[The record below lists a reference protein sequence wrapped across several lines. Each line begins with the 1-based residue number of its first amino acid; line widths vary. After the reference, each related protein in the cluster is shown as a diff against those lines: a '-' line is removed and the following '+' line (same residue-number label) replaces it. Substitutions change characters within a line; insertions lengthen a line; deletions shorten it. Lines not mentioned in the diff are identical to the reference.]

1 MAELQ
6 LISSDSHVSEPPDLW
21 VERIDTKYRDRAPRV
36 VLNPEGQEGA
46 YLVYEGYPPH
56 NLAIGLGAGRT
67 PEELAAFLKTGTYAD
82 ARPGGWDPAQRLP
95 DMELDGVE
103 AEVLY
108 TTLGFRLFWLKD
120 AGLQRACFRVYNDW
134 LAAYC
139 SYAPKR
145 LKGLALIS
153 LYDPKEGAQELE
165 RCAKLGLKGA
175 MIWCS
180 PPADQPYSS
189 ELYDPFWA
197 AAQDLDMP
205 VSLHAIT
212 GMERIPWEYGAEK
225 RAMRSTVTPHEIEKS
240 FSILILSGVLERFPR
255 LKIVSAENNCGWLP
269 YYLQRMDRG
278 FARFGPSGT
287 VTPWPTK
294 LTLKPSEYFRR
305 QMYCTFIDDSF
316 GVASRQWIGVDNVMW
331 SSDYPHTASTWPH
344 SRDIIERDFKEVSE
358 VEKRKIVRRT
368 SPNSTALTWVKPGKE
383 EQPCILITSAS
394 TRTTW
399 KPRCSFTAEYWA
411 CG

>member
-1 MAELQ
+1 MADLQ

-21 VERIDTKYRDRAPRV
+21 VERLDLKYRDRAPRL
-36 VLNPEGQEGA
+36 VLNPDGQEGA
-46 YLVYEGYPPH
+46 YFIYEGYPPH

-120 AGLQRACFRVYNDW
+120 AGLQRACFHVYNDW

-153 LYDPKEGAQELE
+153 LYDPKAGAQELE

-189 ELYDPFWA
+189 EIYDPFWA
-197 AAQDLDMP
+197 AAQELDMP

-287 VTPWPTK
+287 VTPWPAK

-316 GVASRQWIGVDNVMW
+316 GVASRHWIGVDNIMW

-344 SRDIIERDFKEVSE
+344 SRDIIARDFKDVSE
-358 VEKRKIVRRT
+358 VEKRKIVRE
-368 SPNSTALTWVKPGKE
+368 NAAQLYGFD
-383 EQPCILITSAS
+383 L
-394 TRTTW
+394 
-399 KPRCSFTAEYWA
+399 
-411 CG
+411 G

>member
-1 MAELQ
+1 LQ

-21 VERIDTKYRDRAPRV
+21 VERLDIKYRDRAPRL

-46 YLVYEGYPPH
+46 YFIYEGYPPH

-120 AGLQRACFRVYNDW
+120 AGLQRACFHVYNDW

-139 SYAPKR
+139 SYAPRR

-153 LYDPKEGAQELE
+153 LYDPKAGAQELE
-165 RCAKLGLKGA
+165 RCARLGLKGA

-189 ELYDPFWA
+189 EIYDPFWA

-212 GMERIPWEYGAEK
+212 GMERISWEYGAEK
-225 RAMRSTVTPHEIEKS
+225 RALRQTVTPHEIEKS

-316 GVASRQWIGVDNVMW
+316 GVASRHWIGVDNIMW

-344 SRDIIERDFKEVSE
+344 SRDIIARDFKDVSE
-358 VEKRKIVRRT
+358 VEKRKIVRE
-368 SPNSTALTWVKPGKE
+368 NAAQLYGFD
-383 EQPCILITSAS
+383 L
-394 TRTTW
+394 
-399 KPRCSFTAEYWA
+399 
-411 CG
+411 G

>member
-6 LISSDSHVSEPPDLW
+6 LISSDSHVSEPPNLW
-21 VERIDTKYRDRAPRV
+21 VERIDTKYRDRAPKV
-36 VLNPEGQEGA
+36 VINPEGQEGA

-56 NLAIGLGAGRT
+56 NLAIGLGAGKT
-67 PEELAAFLKTGTYAD
+67 PEELAEFLKSGTYAD
-82 ARPGGWDPAQRLP
+82 ARPGGWDPSQRLE

-103 AEVLY
+103 GDVLY

-120 AGLQRACFRVYNDW
+120 AGLQQACFRVYNDW
-134 LAAYC
+134 LAEYC

-153 LYDPKEGAQELE
+153 IYDPQEGAKELQ
-165 RCAKLGLKGA
+165 RCAKMGLKGA

-180 PPADQPYSS
+180 PPEDRPYSS
-189 ELYDPFWA
+189 PLYDPFWA

-205 VSLHAIT
+205 LSLHAIT

-225 RAMRSTVTPHEIEKS
+225 RAMRQTVTPHEIEKS

-278 FARFGPSGT
+278 FRRFGPSGT
-287 VTPWPTK
+287 LTPWPTK
-294 LTLKPSEYFRR
+294 LTLKPSEYFQR
-305 QMYCTFIDDSF
+305 QMYCTFIDDPF
-316 GVASRQWIGVDNVMW
+316 GVATRHWSGVDNLMW

-344 SRDIIERDFKEVSE
+344 SRDIIDRDFKDVSE
-358 VEKRKIVRRT
+358 EEKWKIVRG
-368 SPNSTALTWVKPGKE
+368 N
-383 EQPCILITSAS
+383 AS
-394 TRTTW
+394 
-399 KPRCSFTAEYWA
+399 KLYGFDL
-411 CG
+411 G

>member
-139 SYAPKR
+139 SYAPRR

-189 ELYDPFWA
+189 EIYDPFWA

-225 RAMRSTVTPHEIEKS
+225 RAMRQTVTPHEIEKS

-316 GVASRQWIGVDNVMW
+316 GVASRHWIGVDNVMW

-344 SRDIIERDFKEVSE
+344 SRDIIERDFKDVSE
-358 VEKRKIVRRT
+358 VEKRKIVRE
-368 SPNSTALTWVKPGKE
+368 NVAQLYGFD
-383 EQPCILITSAS
+383 L
-394 TRTTW
+394 
-399 KPRCSFTAEYWA
+399 
-411 CG
+411 G

>member
-21 VERIDTKYRDRAPRV
+21 VERLDIKYRDRAPRV

-46 YLVYEGYPPH
+46 YFVYEGYPPH

-165 RCAKLGLKGA
+165 RCANLGLKGA

-189 ELYDPFWA
+189 EIYDPFWA

-212 GMERIPWEYGAEK
+212 GMERIPWEYGAEQ

-316 GVASRQWIGVDNVMW
+316 GVASRHWIGVDNVMW

-344 SRDIIERDFKEVSE
+344 SRDIIARDFKEVSE
-358 VEKRKIVRRT
+358 VEKRKIVRE
-368 SPNSTALTWVKPGKE
+368 NVAQLYGFD
-383 EQPCILITSAS
+383 L
-394 TRTTW
+394 
-399 KPRCSFTAEYWA
+399 
-411 CG
+411 G

>member
-1 MAELQ
+1 MADLQ

-21 VERIDTKYRDRAPRV
+21 VERLDLKYRDRAPRL
-36 VLNPEGQEGA
+36 VLNPDGQEGA
-46 YLVYEGYPPH
+46 YFIYEGYPPH

-120 AGLQRACFRVYNDW
+120 AGLQRACFHVYNDW
-134 LAAYC
+134 LAEYC
-139 SYAPKR
+139 SYAPRR

-153 LYDPKEGAQELE
+153 LYDPKAGAQELE

-189 ELYDPFWA
+189 EIYDPFWA

-240 FSILILSGVLERFPR
+240 FSILILSGVLERFPL

-316 GVASRQWIGVDNVMW
+316 GVASRHWIGVDNIMW

-344 SRDIIERDFKEVSE
+344 SRDIIARDFKDVSE
-358 VEKRKIVRRT
+358 VEKRKIVRE
-368 SPNSTALTWVKPGKE
+368 NAAQLYGFD
-383 EQPCILITSAS
+383 L
-394 TRTTW
+394 
-399 KPRCSFTAEYWA
+399 
-411 CG
+411 G

>member
-21 VERIDTKYRDRAPRV
+21 VERLDIKYWDRAPRV
-36 VLNPEGQEGA
+36 VLNLEGQEGA
-46 YLVYEGYPPH
+46 YFVYEGYPPH

-120 AGLQRACFRVYNDW
+120 AALQRACFRVYNDW

-139 SYAPKR
+139 SYAPRR

-165 RCAKLGLKGA
+165 RCARLGLKGA

-189 ELYDPFWA
+189 EIYDPFWA

-225 RAMRSTVTPHEIEKS
+225 RAMRQTVTPHEIEKS

-316 GVASRQWIGVDNVMW
+316 GVASRHWIGVDNIMW

-344 SRDIIERDFKEVSE
+344 SRDIIERDFKDVSE
-358 VEKRKIVRRT
+358 VEKRKIIRE
-368 SPNSTALTWVKPGKE
+368 NAAQLYGFD
-383 EQPCILITSAS
+383 L
-394 TRTTW
+394 
-399 KPRCSFTAEYWA
+399 
-411 CG
+411 G

>member
-21 VERIDTKYRDRAPRV
+21 AERLDIKYRDRAPRV

-189 ELYDPFWA
+189 EIYDPFWA

-212 GMERIPWEYGAEK
+212 GMERIPWEYGAEQ

-316 GVASRQWIGVDNVMW
+316 GVASRHWIGVDNVMW

-344 SRDIIERDFKEVSE
+344 SRDIIERDFKDVSE
-358 VEKRKIVRRT
+358 VEKRKIVRE
-368 SPNSTALTWVKPGKE
+368 NVAQLYGFD
-383 EQPCILITSAS
+383 L
-394 TRTTW
+394 
-399 KPRCSFTAEYWA
+399 
-411 CG
+411 G

>member
-21 VERIDTKYRDRAPRV
+21 AERLDIKYRDRAPRV

-139 SYAPKR
+139 SYAPRR

-165 RCAKLGLKGA
+165 RCANLGLKGA

-189 ELYDPFWA
+189 EIYDPFWA

-212 GMERIPWEYGAEK
+212 GMERIPWEYGAEQ

-316 GVASRQWIGVDNVMW
+316 GVASRHWIGVDNVMW

-344 SRDIIERDFKEVSE
+344 SRDIIERDFKDVSE
-358 VEKRKIVRRT
+358 AEKRKIVRE
-368 SPNSTALTWVKPGKE
+368 NVAQLYGFD
-383 EQPCILITSAS
+383 L
-394 TRTTW
+394 
-399 KPRCSFTAEYWA
+399 
-411 CG
+411 G

>member
-21 VERIDTKYRDRAPRV
+21 VERLDIKYRDRAPRV

-46 YLVYEGYPPH
+46 YFVYEGYPPH

-189 ELYDPFWA
+189 EIYDPFWA

-212 GMERIPWEYGAEK
+212 GMERIPWEYGAEQ

-316 GVASRQWIGVDNVMW
+316 GVASRHWIGVDNVMW

-344 SRDIIERDFKEVSE
+344 SRDIIAHDFKDVSE
-358 VEKRKIVRRT
+358 VEKRKIVRE
-368 SPNSTALTWVKPGKE
+368 NVAQLYGFD
-383 EQPCILITSAS
+383 L
-394 TRTTW
+394 
-399 KPRCSFTAEYWA
+399 
-411 CG
+411 G

>member
-1 MAELQ
+1 MADLQ

-21 VERIDTKYRDRAPRV
+21 VERLDLKYRDRAPRL

-46 YLVYEGYPPH
+46 YFIYEGYPPH

-120 AGLQRACFRVYNDW
+120 AGLQRACFHVYNDW

-139 SYAPKR
+139 SYAPRR

-153 LYDPKEGAQELE
+153 LYDPKAGAQELE

-189 ELYDPFWA
+189 EIYDPFWA

-316 GVASRQWIGVDNVMW
+316 GVASRHWIGVDNITW

-344 SRDIIERDFKEVSE
+344 SRDIIARDFKDVSE
-358 VEKRKIVRRT
+358 VEKRKIVRE
-368 SPNSTALTWVKPGKE
+368 NAAQLYGFD
-383 EQPCILITSAS
+383 LN
-394 TRTTW
+394 
-399 KPRCSFTAEYWA
+399 
-411 CG
+411 

>member
-21 VERIDTKYRDRAPRV
+21 AERLDTKYRDRAPKV

-46 YLVYEGYPPH
+46 YFVYEGYPPH

-67 PEELAAFLKTGTYAD
+67 PEELAAFLKSGTYAD

-120 AGLQRACFRVYNDW
+120 AGLQQACFRVYNDW

-165 RCAKLGLKGA
+165 RCTKMGLKGA

-189 ELYDPFWA
+189 PLYDPFWA
-197 AAQDLDMP
+197 AAQDLHMP
-205 VSLHAIT
+205 LSLHAIT
-212 GMERIPWEYGAEK
+212 GMGPESQAT
-225 RAMRSTVTPHEIEKS
+225 RAMGREILPIDRYIRGVTQADEVKRSLTVFI
-240 FSILILSGVLERFPR
+240 FSGVLERFPG
-255 LKIVSAENNCGWLP
+255 LKLVSAENNVGWLP
-269 YYLQRMDRG
+269 FVIQRWDQAHEGGRSMY
-278 FARFGPSGT
+278 S
-287 VTPWPTK
+287 TPLK
-294 LTLKPSEYFRR
+294 LKPSEYFHR
-305 QMYCTFIDDSF
+305 QVYATFIDDPL
-316 GVASRQWIGVDNVMW
+316 GVQNRNQIGIDNVLW

-344 SRDIIERDFKEVSE
+344 SQEIIARDFAGVSE
-358 VEKRKIVRRT
+358 DERRKIVRENVIR
-368 SPNSTALTWVKPGKE
+368 LYDLDLE
-383 EQPCILITSAS
+383 
-394 TRTTW
+394 
-399 KPRCSFTAEYWA
+399 
-411 CG
+411 

>member
-1 MAELQ
+1 M
-6 LISSDSHVSEPPDLW
+6 
-21 VERIDTKYRDRAPRV
+21 
-36 VLNPEGQEGA
+36 LNPEGQEGA

-120 AGLQRACFRVYNDW
+120 AELQRACFRVYNDW

-153 LYDPKEGAQELE
+153 LYDPKEGARELE
-165 RCAKLGLKGA
+165 RCAQLGLKGA

-180 PPADQPYSS
+180 PPADQPYSLKS
-189 ELYDPFWA
+189 YDPFWA

-212 GMERIPWEYGAEK
+212 GMERIPWEYSPEK
-225 RAMRSTVTPHEIEKS
+225 RAMRQTVTPHEIEKS

-294 LTLKPSEYFRR
+294 LTLRPSEYFRR

-316 GVASRQWIGVDNVMW
+316 GVASRHWIGVDNVMW

-344 SRDIIERDFKEVSE
+344 SRDIIERDFKDVSE
-358 VEKRKIVRRT
+358 VEKRKIVRE
-368 SPNSTALTWVKPGKE
+368 NVAQLYGFD
-383 EQPCILITSAS
+383 L
-394 TRTTW
+394 
-399 KPRCSFTAEYWA
+399 
-411 CG
+411 G

>member
-6 LISSDSHVSEPPDLW
+6 LISSDSHVSEPPTLW

-46 YLVYEGYPPH
+46 YFVYEGYPPH

-120 AGLQRACFRVYNDW
+120 AGLQRACFGVYNDW

-139 SYAPKR
+139 SYAPRR

-165 RCAKLGLKGA
+165 RCARLGLKGA

-180 PPADQPYSS
+180 PPSHQPYSS
-189 ELYDPFWA
+189 EIYDPFWA

-225 RAMRSTVTPHEIEKS
+225 RAMRQTVTPHEIEKS
-240 FSILILSGVLERFPR
+240 FSILILSGVLERSPR

-287 VTPWPTK
+287 VTPWPTN
-294 LTLKPSEYFRR
+294 LTLRPSEYFRR
-305 QMYCTFIDDSF
+305 QMYWTFIDDSF
-316 GVASRQWIGVDNVMW
+316 GVASRHWIGVDNVMW

-344 SRDIIERDFKEVSE
+344 SRDIIERDFKDVSE
-358 VEKRKIVRRT
+358 VEKRKIIRE
-368 SPNSTALTWVKPGKE
+368 NAAKLYGFD
-383 EQPCILITSAS
+383 L
-394 TRTTW
+394 
-399 KPRCSFTAEYWA
+399 
-411 CG
+411 G

>member
-6 LISSDSHVSEPPDLW
+6 LLSSDSHVSEPPDLW
-21 VERIDTKYRDRAPRV
+21 IERLDHQYRDRAPRL
-36 VLNPEGQEGA
+36 VLNPDGQEGA
-46 YLVYEGYPPH
+46 YFLYEGYPPH

-95 DMELDGVE
+95 DMELDGVQ

-120 AGLQRACFRVYNDW
+120 AGLQQACFRVYNDW
-134 LAAYC
+134 LASYC

-153 LYDPKEGAQELE
+153 LYDPKQGAQELE
-165 RCAKLGLKGA
+165 RCARLGLKGA

-189 ELYDPFWA
+189 EIYEPFWA
-197 AAQDLDMP
+197 AAQELDMP

-294 LTLKPSEYFRR
+294 LTLKPSEYFQR

-316 GVASRQWIGVDNVMW
+316 GVASRHWIGVDNIMW

-344 SRDIIERDFKEVSE
+344 SRDIIARDFKDVSE
-358 VEKRKIVRRT
+358 VEKRKIVRE
-368 SPNSTALTWVKPGKE
+368 NAAQLYGFD
-383 EQPCILITSAS
+383 LD
-394 TRTTW
+394 
-399 KPRCSFTAEYWA
+399 
-411 CG
+411 

>member
-21 VERIDTKYRDRAPRV
+21 VERLDIKYWDRAPRV

-46 YLVYEGYPPH
+46 YFVYEGYPPH

-120 AGLQRACFRVYNDW
+120 AALQRACFRVYNDW

-139 SYAPKR
+139 SYAPRR

-165 RCAKLGLKGA
+165 RCARLGLKGA

-189 ELYDPFWA
+189 EIYDPFWA

-225 RAMRSTVTPHEIEKS
+225 RAMRQTVTPHEIEKS

-316 GVASRQWIGVDNVMW
+316 GVASRHWIGVDNIMW

-344 SRDIIERDFKEVSE
+344 SRDIIERDFKDVSE
-358 VEKRKIVRRT
+358 VEKRKIIRE
-368 SPNSTALTWVKPGKE
+368 NAAQLYGFD
-383 EQPCILITSAS
+383 L
-394 TRTTW
+394 
-399 KPRCSFTAEYWA
+399 
-411 CG
+411 G

>member
-21 VERIDTKYRDRAPRV
+21 VERLDIKYRDRAPRL
-36 VLNPEGQEGA
+36 VLNHEGQEGA

-120 AGLQRACFRVYNDW
+120 AGLQRACFGVYNDW

-139 SYAPKR
+139 SYAPRR

-165 RCAKLGLKGA
+165 RGARLGLKGA

-189 ELYDPFWA
+189 EIYDPFWA

-294 LTLKPSEYFRR
+294 LTLKPSEYFQR

-316 GVASRQWIGVDNVMW
+316 GVASRHWIGVDNVMW
-331 SSDYPHTASTWPH
+331 SSDYPHTASTWPR
-344 SRDIIERDFKEVSE
+344 SRAVIERDFKDVSE
-358 VEKRKIVRRT
+358 VEKRKIVRE
-368 SPNSTALTWVKPGKE
+368 NVAQLYGFD
-383 EQPCILITSAS
+383 L
-394 TRTTW
+394 
-399 KPRCSFTAEYWA
+399 
-411 CG
+411 G

>member
-46 YLVYEGYPPH
+46 YFVYEGYPPH

-120 AGLQRACFRVYNDW
+120 AALQRACFRVYNDW

-189 ELYDPFWA
+189 EIYDPFWA

-212 GMERIPWEYGAEK
+212 GMERIPWEYSAEK

-240 FSILILSGVLERFPR
+240 FSVLILSGVLERFPR

-316 GVASRQWIGVDNVMW
+316 GVASRHWIGVDNVMW

-344 SRDIIERDFKEVSE
+344 SRDIIERDFKDVSE
-358 VEKRKIVRRT
+358 VEKRKIVRE
-368 SPNSTALTWVKPGKE
+368 NVAKLYGFD
-383 EQPCILITSAS
+383 L
-394 TRTTW
+394 
-399 KPRCSFTAEYWA
+399 
-411 CG
+411 G

>member
-189 ELYDPFWA
+189 EIYDPFWA

-212 GMERIPWEYGAEK
+212 GMERIPWEYSAEK

-316 GVASRQWIGVDNVMW
+316 GVASRHWIGVDNVMW

-344 SRDIIERDFKEVSE
+344 SRDIIERDFKDVSE
-358 VEKRKIVRRT
+358 VEKRKIVRE
-368 SPNSTALTWVKPGKE
+368 NVAKLYGFD
-383 EQPCILITSAS
+383 L
-394 TRTTW
+394 
-399 KPRCSFTAEYWA
+399 
-411 CG
+411 G

>member
-1 MAELQ
+1 MA
-6 LISSDSHVSEPPDLW
+6 
-21 VERIDTKYRDRAPRV
+21 
-36 VLNPEGQEGA
+36 
-46 YLVYEGYPPH
+46 
-56 NLAIGLGAGRT
+56 
-67 PEELAAFLKTGTYAD
+67 
-82 ARPGGWDPAQRLP
+82 
-95 DMELDGVE
+95 LDGVE

-120 AGLQRACFRVYNDW
+120 AALQRACFHVYNDW

-139 SYAPKR
+139 SYAPRR

-153 LYDPKEGAQELE
+153 LYDPKAGAQELE
-165 RCAKLGLKGA
+165 RCARLGLKGA

-212 GMERIPWEYGAEK
+212 GMERIPWEYGAEQ
-225 RAMRSTVTPHEIEKS
+225 RAMRATVTPHEIEKS

-316 GVASRQWIGVDNVMW
+316 GVASRHWIGVDNVMW

-344 SRDIIERDFKEVSE
+344 SRDIIARDFKDVSE
-358 VEKRKIVRRT
+358 VEKRKIVRE
-368 SPNSTALTWVKPGKE
+368 NAAQLYGFD
-383 EQPCILITSAS
+383 L
-394 TRTTW
+394 
-399 KPRCSFTAEYWA
+399 
-411 CG
+411 G

>member
-1 MAELQ
+1 MAEPQ

-21 VERIDTKYRDRAPRV
+21 AERLDIKYRGRAPRV

-46 YLVYEGYPPH
+46 YFIYEGYPPH

-120 AGLQRACFRVYNDW
+120 TGLQRACFRVYNDW

-189 ELYDPFWA
+189 EIYDPFWA

-212 GMERIPWEYGAEK
+212 GMERIPWEYDAEK

-294 LTLKPSEYFRR
+294 LTLKPSEYFQR

-316 GVASRQWIGVDNVMW
+316 GVASRHWIGVDNIMW

-344 SRDIIERDFKEVSE
+344 SRDIIARDFKDVSE
-358 VEKRKIVRRT
+358 VEKRKIVRE
-368 SPNSTALTWVKPGKE
+368 NVAQLYGFD
-383 EQPCILITSAS
+383 LD
-394 TRTTW
+394 
-399 KPRCSFTAEYWA
+399 
-411 CG
+411 

>member
-21 VERIDTKYRDRAPRV
+21 VERIDSKYRDRAPRV

-103 AEVLY
+103 ADVLY

-134 LAAYC
+134 LAEYC

-153 LYDPKEGAQELE
+153 LYDPKEGAEELA
-165 RCAKLGLKGA
+165 RCAKIGLKGA

-180 PPADQPYSS
+180 PPADQPYSLP
-189 ELYDPFWA
+189 LYDPFWA
-197 AAQDLDMP
+197 VAQDLDMP

-212 GMERIPWEYGAEK
+212 GIERIPWEYEAEK
-225 RAMRSTVTPHEIEKS
+225 RALRPTVTPHEIEKS

-269 YYLQRMDRG
+269 YYLQRVDRA

-287 VTPWPTK
+287 ATPWPTK

-316 GVASRQWIGVDNVMW
+316 GVASRHWIGVDNVMW

-344 SRDIIERDFKEVSE
+344 SRDIIERDFKDVSE
-358 VEKRKIVRRT
+358 AEKRKIVRE
-368 SPNSTALTWVKPGKE
+368 NAAKLYGFD
-383 EQPCILITSAS
+383 L
-394 TRTTW
+394 
-399 KPRCSFTAEYWA
+399 
-411 CG
+411 G

>member
-1 MAELQ
+1 MADLQ

-21 VERIDTKYRDRAPRV
+21 VERLDIKYRDRAPRL

-46 YLVYEGYPPH
+46 YFIYEGYPPH

-120 AGLQRACFRVYNDW
+120 AGLQRACFHVYNDW

-139 SYAPKR
+139 SYAPRR

-153 LYDPKEGAQELE
+153 LYDPKAGAQELE

-189 ELYDPFWA
+189 EIYDPFWA

-316 GVASRQWIGVDNVMW
+316 GVASRHWIGVDNIMW

-344 SRDIIERDFKEVSE
+344 SRDIIARDFKDVSE
-358 VEKRKIVRRT
+358 VEKRKIVRE
-368 SPNSTALTWVKPGKE
+368 NAAQLYGFD
-383 EQPCILITSAS
+383 LD
-394 TRTTW
+394 
-399 KPRCSFTAEYWA
+399 
-411 CG
+411 

>member
-6 LISSDSHVSEPPDLW
+6 LISSDSHVSEPSDLW
-21 VERIDTKYRDRAPRV
+21 VERTDTKYRDRAPRV

-46 YLVYEGYPPH
+46 YFVYEGYPPH
-56 NLAIGLGAGRT
+56 NLAIGLGAGKT

-95 DMELDGVE
+95 DMALDGVE

-165 RCAKLGLKGA
+165 RCAKMGLKGA

-189 ELYDPFWA
+189 PLYDPFWA
-197 AAQDLDMP
+197 AAQELDMP

-212 GMERIPWEYGAEK
+212 GIERIQWEYGAEK
-225 RAMRSTVTPHEIEKS
+225 RAMRQTVTPHEIEKS

-316 GVASRQWIGVDNVMW
+316 GVASRHWIGVDNVMW

-344 SRDIIERDFKEVSE
+344 SRAIIERDFKDVSE
-358 VEKRKIVRRT
+358 AEKRKIVRE
-368 SPNSTALTWVKPGKE
+368 NAAKLYGFD
-383 EQPCILITSAS
+383 L
-394 TRTTW
+394 
-399 KPRCSFTAEYWA
+399 
-411 CG
+411 G

>member
-139 SYAPKR
+139 SYAPRR

-189 ELYDPFWA
+189 EIYEPFWA

-225 RAMRSTVTPHEIEKS
+225 RAMRQTVTPHEIEKS

-316 GVASRQWIGVDNVMW
+316 GVASRHWIGVDNVMW

-344 SRDIIERDFKEVSE
+344 SRDIIERDFKDVSE
-358 VEKRKIVRRT
+358 VEKRKIVRE
-368 SPNSTALTWVKPGKE
+368 NVAQLYGFD
-383 EQPCILITSAS
+383 L
-394 TRTTW
+394 
-399 KPRCSFTAEYWA
+399 
-411 CG
+411 G

>member
-21 VERIDTKYRDRAPRV
+21 VERLDIKYRDRAPRV

-46 YLVYEGYPPH
+46 YFVYEGYPPH

-165 RCAKLGLKGA
+165 RCARLGLKGA

-189 ELYDPFWA
+189 EIYDPFWA

-212 GMERIPWEYGAEK
+212 GMERIPWEYGAEQ

-316 GVASRQWIGVDNVMW
+316 GVASRHWIGVDNVMW

-344 SRDIIERDFKEVSE
+344 SRDIIARDFKDVSE
-358 VEKRKIVRRT
+358 VEKRKIVRE
-368 SPNSTALTWVKPGKE
+368 NVAQLYGFD
-383 EQPCILITSAS
+383 L
-394 TRTTW
+394 
-399 KPRCSFTAEYWA
+399 
-411 CG
+411 G

>member
-1 MAELQ
+1 MAEPQ
-6 LISSDSHVSEPPDLW
+6 LISSDSHVSEPSDLW
-21 VERIDTKYRDRAPRV
+21 VERLDIKYRDRAPRV

-46 YLVYEGYPPH
+46 YFVYEGYPPH

-120 AGLQRACFRVYNDW
+120 AALQRACFRVYNDW

-139 SYAPKR
+139 SYAPRR

-165 RCAKLGLKGA
+165 RCARLGLKGA

-225 RAMRSTVTPHEIEKS
+225 RAMRATVTPHEIEKS

-316 GVASRQWIGVDNVMW
+316 GVASRHWIGVDNVMW

-344 SRDIIERDFKEVSE
+344 SRDIIARDFKDVSE
-358 VEKRKIVRRT
+358 VEKRKIVRE
-368 SPNSTALTWVKPGKE
+368 NAAQLYGFD
-383 EQPCILITSAS
+383 LD
-394 TRTTW
+394 
-399 KPRCSFTAEYWA
+399 
-411 CG
+411 

>member
-189 ELYDPFWA
+189 EIYDPFWA

-212 GMERIPWEYGAEK
+212 GMERIPWEYSPEK
-225 RAMRSTVTPHEIEKS
+225 RAMRQTVTPHEIEKS

-316 GVASRQWIGVDNVMW
+316 GVASRHWIGVDNVMW

-344 SRDIIERDFKEVSE
+344 SRDIIERDFKDVSE
-358 VEKRKIVRRT
+358 VEKRKIVRE
-368 SPNSTALTWVKPGKE
+368 NVAQLYGFD
-383 EQPCILITSAS
+383 L
-394 TRTTW
+394 
-399 KPRCSFTAEYWA
+399 
-411 CG
+411 G

>member
-21 VERIDTKYRDRAPRV
+21 VERIDTKYRDRAPKV

-139 SYAPKR
+139 SYAPRR

-189 ELYDPFWA
+189 EIYDPFWA

-225 RAMRSTVTPHEIEKS
+225 RALRQTVTPHEIEKS

-305 QMYCTFIDDSF
+305 QMYCTFLDDSF
-316 GVASRQWIGVDNVMW
+316 GVASRHWIGVDNVMW

-344 SRDIIERDFKEVSE
+344 SRDIIARDFKDVSE
-358 VEKRKIVRRT
+358 VEKRKIVRE
-368 SPNSTALTWVKPGKE
+368 NVAQLYGFD
-383 EQPCILITSAS
+383 L
-394 TRTTW
+394 
-399 KPRCSFTAEYWA
+399 
-411 CG
+411 G

>member
-21 VERIDTKYRDRAPRV
+21 VERLDTKYRDRAPRV

-120 AGLQRACFRVYNDW
+120 AALQRACFRVYNDW

-165 RCAKLGLKGA
+165 RCARLGLKGA

-189 ELYDPFWA
+189 EIYDPFWA

-316 GVASRQWIGVDNVMW
+316 GVASRHWIGVDNVMW

-344 SRDIIERDFKEVSE
+344 SRDIIARDFKEVSE
-358 VEKRKIVRRT
+358 VEKRKIVRE
-368 SPNSTALTWVKPGKE
+368 NVAQLYGFD
-383 EQPCILITSAS
+383 L
-394 TRTTW
+394 
-399 KPRCSFTAEYWA
+399 
-411 CG
+411 G

>member
-6 LISSDSHVSEPPDLW
+6 LISSDSHVSEPPNLW
-21 VERIDTKYRDRAPRV
+21 VERIDTKYRDRAPKV
-36 VLNPEGQEGA
+36 VINPEGQEGA
-46 YLVYEGYPPH
+46 YFVYEGYPPH
-56 NLAIGLGAGRT
+56 NLAIGLGAGKT
-67 PEELAAFLKTGTYAD
+67 PEELAEFLKTGTYAD
-82 ARPGGWDPAQRLP
+82 ARPGGWDPSQRLE

-103 AEVLY
+103 GDVLY

-120 AGLQRACFRVYNDW
+120 AGLQQACFRVYNDW
-134 LAAYC
+134 LAEYC

-153 LYDPKEGAQELE
+153 IYDPQEGAKELQ
-165 RCAKLGLKGA
+165 RCAKMGLKGA

-180 PPADQPYSS
+180 PPEDRPYSS
-189 ELYDPFWA
+189 PLYDPFWA

-205 VSLHAIT
+205 LSLHAIT

-225 RAMRSTVTPHEIEKS
+225 RAMRQTVTPHEIEKS

-278 FARFGPSGT
+278 FRRFGPSGT
-287 VTPWPTK
+287 LTPWPTK
-294 LTLKPSEYFRR
+294 LTLKPSEYFQR
-305 QMYCTFIDDSF
+305 QMYCTFIDDPF
-316 GVASRQWIGVDNVMW
+316 GVATRHWSGVDNLMW

-344 SRDIIERDFKEVSE
+344 SRDIIDRDFKDVSE
-358 VEKRKIVRRT
+358 EEKWKIVRG
-368 SPNSTALTWVKPGKE
+368 N
-383 EQPCILITSAS
+383 AS
-394 TRTTW
+394 
-399 KPRCSFTAEYWA
+399 KLYGFDL
-411 CG
+411 G

>member
-36 VLNPEGQEGA
+36 MLNPEGQEGA

-56 NLAIGLGAGRT
+56 NLAIGLRAGRT

-120 AGLQRACFRVYNDW
+120 AELQRACFRVYNDW

-153 LYDPKEGAQELE
+153 LYDPKEGARELE
-165 RCAKLGLKGA
+165 RCAQLGLKGA

-180 PPADQPYSS
+180 PPADQPYSLKS
-189 ELYDPFWA
+189 YDPFWA

-212 GMERIPWEYGAEK
+212 GMERIPWEYSPEK
-225 RAMRSTVTPHEIEKS
+225 RAMRQTVTPHEIEKS

-294 LTLKPSEYFRR
+294 LTLRPSEYFRR

-316 GVASRQWIGVDNVMW
+316 GVASRHWIGVDNVMW

-344 SRDIIERDFKEVSE
+344 SRDIIERDFKDVSE
-358 VEKRKIVRRT
+358 VEKRKIVRE
-368 SPNSTALTWVKPGKE
+368 NVAQLYGFD
-383 EQPCILITSAS
+383 L
-394 TRTTW
+394 
-399 KPRCSFTAEYWA
+399 
-411 CG
+411 G

>member
-1 MAELQ
+1 
-6 LISSDSHVSEPPDLW
+6 
-21 VERIDTKYRDRAPRV
+21 
-36 VLNPEGQEGA
+36 
-46 YLVYEGYPPH
+46 
-56 NLAIGLGAGRT
+56 LGAGRT

-120 AGLQRACFRVYNDW
+120 AGLQQACFRVYNDW
-134 LAAYC
+134 LAEYC

-153 LYDPKEGAQELE
+153 LYDPKEGAQELA

-189 ELYDPFWA
+189 ALYDPFWA

-212 GMERIPWEYGAEK
+212 GMERIPWEYGAEQ
-225 RAMRSTVTPHEIEKS
+225 RAMRPTVTPHEIEKS
-240 FSILILSGVLERFPR
+240 FSILILSGVLERFPH

-269 YYLQRMDRG
+269 YYLQRVDRA
-278 FARFGPSGT
+278 FTRFGPSGT
-287 VTPWPTK
+287 ATPWPTK
-294 LTLKPSEYFRR
+294 LTLKPSEYFQR
-305 QMYCTFIDDSF
+305 QMYCTFIDDPF
-316 GVASRQWIGVDNVMW
+316 GVASIHWIGIDNVMW
-331 SSDYPHTASTWPH
+331 SSDYPHTASTWPR
-344 SRDIIERDFKEVSE
+344 SRAVIERDFKDVNEE
-358 VEKRKIVRRT
+358 EKWKIVRG
-368 SPNSTALTWVKPGKE
+368 NVAKLYGFD
-383 EQPCILITSAS
+383 L
-394 TRTTW
+394 
-399 KPRCSFTAEYWA
+399 
-411 CG
+411 G